1 LQERDL
7 KNERIH
13 EKQHLADKI
22 EELARCNQ
30 DLEQFAY
37 VASHDLQEPLRM
49 VSAYTQLLAES
60 YGDRHVAGPQRYSQQ
75 LLPGRE
81 QLCDEARQFARFH
94 LRSDVHR
101 KLLVYPR
108 STSSAGEAM
117 SDTSTHVLLIEDNPG
132 DADLIRL
139 RLVEANAALKVR
151 SASRL
156 AAGLASIEQQ
166 PPSVVL
172 LDLNLPDSRR
182 AETFRRVLDKA
193 PGIAVVVL
201 SGQDDEE
208 LAATAVN
215 QGVQDFL
222 IKGSFASKQLSR
234 AIRYAVE
241 RQALITSLDMSRK
254 QQLQFKDEFL
264 SHVSHELRTPL
275 TSIHQFATIL
285 LDGLAGPMLQEQRE
299 HLQTILKSANQLR
312 AMIGDLLEATRA
324 DSGKLQIEVRC
335 ISVGDVMEQAVS
347 MLRATASEKHISI
360 NCTADPKMPFL
371 TADPERVLQILLNL
385 LDNALK
391 FTAEDGSVT
400 VKAELMENDPNFA
413 YISVVDNGRGISAEA
428 RPLVFE
434 RLYQDPNAVHE
445 AGAGSASDSALCR
458 NSCGCTEDGSG
469 SKARWARVA
478 SSLSRCP
485 YFHFQSF

>member
-1 LQERDL
+1 
-7 KNERIH
+7 
-13 EKQHLADKI
+13 
-22 EELARCNQ
+22 
-30 DLEQFAY
+30 
-37 VASHDLQEPLRM
+37 
-49 VSAYTQLLAES
+49 
-60 YGDRHVAGPQRYSQQ
+60 
-75 LLPGRE
+75 
-81 QLCDEARQFARFH
+81 
-94 LRSDVHR
+94 
-101 KLLVYPR
+101 
-108 STSSAGEAM
+108 M